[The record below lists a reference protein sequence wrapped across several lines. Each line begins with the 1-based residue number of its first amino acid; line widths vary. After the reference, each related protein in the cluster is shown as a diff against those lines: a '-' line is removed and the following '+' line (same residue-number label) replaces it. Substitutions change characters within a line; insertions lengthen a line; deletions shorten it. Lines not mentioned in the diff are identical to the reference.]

1 MEIGGVIMSLYGR
14 HKASYSNSNGQTLA
28 VSGEERGGVAA
39 KASHPIQSGL
49 FCRKLFLP
57 IILSTSCLFS
67 TPSPLPSYLF
77 NRPPSSSSLVWQC
90 PVLDGEIGGTTRS
103 NDPSHSTTKFLRKF
117 KAGQL
122 MDRPAVCTA
131 RGNKLTRNR
140 LQV

>member
-39 KASHPIQSGL
+39 KASRPIQSGL

-67 TPSPLPSYLF
+67 TPSPLLPLQPPTLLLLPGVAVPSP
-77 NRPPSSSSLVWQC
+77 RW
-90 PVLDGEIGGTTRS
+90 
-103 NDPSHSTTKFLRKF
+103 
-117 KAGQL
+117 
-122 MDRPAVCTA
+122 
-131 RGNKLTRNR
+131 
-140 LQV
+140 

>member
-1 MEIGGVIMSLYGR
+1 MGGIKPVIAILMGKLWQYQGR
-14 HKASYSNSNGQTLA
+14 
-28 VSGEERGGVAA
+28 RGGGGLQL
-39 KASHPIQSGL
+39 KPLIQSNL
-49 FCRKLFLP
+49 DFFADN
-57 IILSTSCLFS
+57 FS
-67 TPSPLPSYLF
+67 F
-77 NRPPSSSSLVWQC
+77 PSSSPPLAFFLLPFLPLLPLQPPTPPSPPPLVWQC

-131 RGNKLTRNR
+131 LLDSDRGNKLTRNR

>member
-28 VSGEERGGVAA
+28 VSGEERGGVLQLKPLVQSNLDFFAENFSFPSSSPPL
-39 KASHPIQSGL
+39 ASFP
-49 FCRKLFLP
+49 LP
-57 IILSTSCLFS
+57 
-67 TPSPLPSYLF
+67 PPSYLF

>member
-1 MEIGGVIMSLYGR
+1 MGGIKPVIAILMGKLWQYQGR
-14 HKASYSNSNGQTLA
+14 RG
-28 VSGEERGGVAA
+28 GGGVAT

-49 FCRKLFLP
+49 FCRQLFLP

-67 TPSPLPSYLF
+67 FTLPPLPLQPPTPPSP
-77 NRPPSSSSLVWQC
+77 PPLVWQC

-131 RGNKLTRNR
+131 LLDSDRGNKLTRNR